1 MENGRIEADRRSSK
15 AQWIKL
21 GLVVLMQLL
30 DSTILQPSVYL
41 QSLVRGFIST
51 CICTAPA
58 CACQV
63 SAAACVGLA
72 GNRFIIT

>member
-41 QSLVRGFIST
+41 QSFVRGCISI
-51 CICTAPA
+51 CICVCIAPA
-58 CACQV
+58 CAC
-63 SAAACVGLA
+63 
-72 GNRFIIT
+72 